1 MGSVARSLRII
12 ALGAMILFPI
22 APSLR
27 ALSLEPLTQVFTTSQ
42 AGRLHTYR
50 VTNTQEREIA
60 VQVRMTTRDHNARG
74 KEVRED
80 ASDKWVV
87 FPSRM
92 VLAPGQTQAVRVQY
106 TGPGG
111 IEREQ
116 AFRII
121 AEQLPVDI
129 SGGDRQSG
137 INVLF
142 RYEGSVYV
150 RPGRF
155 SPDVILAGAERWY
168 QNGSFQGVLVRFE
181 NRGATH
187 GILGDLSIHLRL
199 FDGEKMI
206 AEEVFQGAQLPILA
220 GRNLLAG
227 RTLEE
232 VLPLPDLWAKGTF
245 YVDYNVRLID

>member
-1 MGSVARSLRII
+1 MRAV
-12 ALGAMILFPI
+12 ALGAIVLFPA
-22 APSLR
+22 APSLQ
-27 ALSLEPLTQVFTTSQ
+27 ALSLEPLTQVFTPSR

-60 VQVRMTTRDHNARG
+60 VQIRMTTRDHDVRG
-74 KEVRED
+74 REIRED
-80 ASDKWVV
+80 ASDQWVV
-87 FPSRM
+87 FPARM

-106 TGPGG
+106 SGPGG

-129 SGGDRQSG
+129 SGGERQSG

-155 SPDVILAGAERWY
+155 SPDVILAGAERFY
-168 QNGSFQGVLVRFE
+168 QDGVFQGILVRFE

-187 GILGDLSIHLRL
+187 GILGDLTIHLSRV
-199 FDGEKMI
+199 DEEGTVTK
-206 AEEVFQGAQLPILA
+206 EVFQGDRLPVLA

-232 VLPLPDLWAKGTF
+232 VLPLPDTWARGTF
-245 YVDYNVRLID
+245 DVDYTMRLID